1 MHDLFE
7 LVFEYRQLLAR
18 RKTMGPDLASPVLR
32 HRLGALH
39 RLLGRE
45 PLQADAD
52 GSGTFS
58 RRRHARCDVEGPAS
72 LRLGDEV
79 VPLELSNLG
88 AGGVCAVTPGA
99 LEVGQRGA
107 LRLVSPDSGR
117 IYECVAQVSWASV
130 EDEQHLVGLR
140 FVGAPREVPPAS

>member
-18 RKTMGPDLASPVLR
+18 RKVEGTGLAPPVR
-32 HRLGALH
+32 HRLDALH

-45 PLQADAD
+45 PFLGHPE
-52 GSGTFS
+52 GSGSFT
-58 RRRHARCDVEGPAS
+58 RRRHARCDVEAPAS
-72 LRLGDEV
+72 LRLGHEV
-79 VPLELSNLG
+79 VALELSNLG
-88 AGGVCAVTPGA
+88 AGGVCAVTPVA

-117 IYECVAQVSWASV
+117 VYECVAEVSWSSTD
-130 EDEQHLVGLR
+130 DEQHLVGLR
-140 FVGAPREVPPAS
+140 FRGAPREVAPAS

>member
-1 MHDLFE
+1 MHDLIE

-18 RKTMGPDLASPVLR
+18 RKAEGPGLAAPVR
-32 HRLGALH
+32 HRLDALH

-45 PLQADAD
+45 PFLGHPD
-52 GSGTFS
+52 GSGTFT
-58 RRRHARCDVEGPAS
+58 RRRHARCDVEAPAS

-79 VPLELSNLG
+79 VAIELVNLG

-117 IYECVAQVSWASV
+117 IFECVAQVSWSSV
-130 EDEQHLVGLR
+130 DDEQHLVGLR
-140 FVGAPREVPPAS
+140 FLGAPRAVPPAS